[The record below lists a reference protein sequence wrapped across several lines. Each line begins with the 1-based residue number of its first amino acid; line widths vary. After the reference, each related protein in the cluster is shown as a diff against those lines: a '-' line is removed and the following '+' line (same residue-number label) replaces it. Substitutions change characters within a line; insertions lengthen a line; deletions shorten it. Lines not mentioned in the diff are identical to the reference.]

1 MNAAT
6 TMIAGKN
13 ETNAFAPS
21 ATLRSMNSFSS
32 IRSQMRQKIVLS
44 AHFCSSSDKRAKALV
59 RLEHPGRQHSARRY
73 CTRCR
78 LRARR

>member
-13 ETNAFAPS
+13 ETKALAPS

-32 IRSQMRQKIVLS
+32 IRSQMRQKMVRS
-44 AHFCSSSDKRAKALV
+44 AHAWSSSA
-59 RLEHPGRQHSARRY
+59 SARN
-73 CTRCR
+73 R
-78 LRARR
+78 L